1 MIIRLGPFPLVIL
14 HNLLWYYDPTTP
26 LVLRNFSIVCVI
38 PYIHE
43 PIINHRM
50 TFSPTS
56 TVPHVLALHIALG
69 LTFMPSV
76 TNELIVI

>member
-14 HNLLWYYDPTTP
+14 HNLLWYYDPTAIGVKELQYCMCNT
-26 LVLRNFSIVCVI
+26 F
-38 PYIHE
+38 YIHE

>member
-1 MIIRLGPFPLVIL
+1 
-14 HNLLWYYDPTTP
+14 
-26 LVLRNFSIVCVI
+26 
-38 PYIHE
+38 
-43 PIINHRM
+43 M